1 MGFLVRFLEDYRI
14 VTGVCAGILDSLLD
28 RDEGS
33 SVFSCTQD
41 FPVFNFFLHIFVY
54 SCEGIECLD
63 IYGVRGQLGE
73 TVHSYSVGPQELI
86 SGCQA

>member
-14 VTGVCAGILDSLLD
+14 VTGACAGILDSLLD

-41 FPVFNFFLHIFVY
+41 FPVFNFFY
-54 SCEGIECLD
+54 
-63 IYGVRGQLGE
+63 IYLCIRVEALNALTYMGSE
-73 TVHSYSVGPQELI
+73 DN
-86 SGCQA
+86 